1 MAIIN
6 KVTEDYFDPELEG
19 VIKHKIIRF
28 LGIPLFE
35 LSSISYEQ
43 SVIAKFILNKR
54 NKIGFNVEDKDKE
67 IKDSETPADNQE
79 GRLD

>member
-19 VIKHKIIRF
+19 VIKHKIIKF

-43 SVIAKFILNKR
+43 SIIAKFILNKQ
-54 NKIGFNVEDKDKE
+54 NKIGFNNAEN
-67 IKDSETPADNQE
+67 KDSENQASNSSTDN
-79 GRLD
+79 